1 MIWLDGAFFQQGRIV
16 NNQPKEKDFLK
27 FMNLDPFL
35 GKDDDRTSFQDFPQ
49 PLNTRVRKRFC
60 NGFPSINPLGKPTP
74 SKTDEFSEK
83 FRRGGNFQ
91 SKNLCCKIWT
101 FKQGYLT
108 MKFEGFVD
116 SLKILQ
122 HNFPIMRGGVK
133 GRWNFSKNSSVLE
146 EIGIPNWLEFVKED
160 NRH

>member
-1 MIWLDGAFFQQGRIV
+1 MDGAFFQQGRIV

-83 FRRGGNFQ
+83 FQMGEGVIFNP
-91 SKNLCCKIWT
+91 KIYVAD
-101 FKQGYLT
+101 FGPL
-108 MKFEGFVD
+108 
-116 SLKILQ
+116 
-122 HNFPIMRGGVK
+122 NRA
-133 GRWNFSKNSSVLE
+133 FSA
-146 EIGIPNWLEFVKED
+146 
-160 NRH
+160 